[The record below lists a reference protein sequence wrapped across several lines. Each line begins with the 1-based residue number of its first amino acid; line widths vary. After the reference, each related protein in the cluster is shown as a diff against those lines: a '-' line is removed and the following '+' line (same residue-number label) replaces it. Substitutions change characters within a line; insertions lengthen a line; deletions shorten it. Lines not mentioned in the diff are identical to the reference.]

1 MKRARLEVIHQD
13 DDIVVVNKPSGLLS
27 IPDRWDK
34 NLPNVRTMM
43 AERFGEAF
51 IVHRLDKETSGVM
64 VFARNAEAHK
74 HLSEQFEHR
83 TADKIYHAVV
93 DGIVSKD
100 EFPIDIPLT
109 HDSRRKGLMR
119 PSARGKESLTEVTV
133 LQRFRTASLLQC
145 TIRTGRTHQI
155 RVHCSAVGHP
165 LLVDSDY
172 GKHNEFMLSSIKRRY
187 NVAKGDEER
196 PIIDRL
202 TLHSHTISLDH
213 PTTGER
219 VTYSADYPRDFA
231 ALIQVLTKY
240 SAPYTSKF
248 DF

>member
-1 MKRARLEVIHQD
+1 
-13 DDIVVVNKPSGLLS
+13 
-27 IPDRWDK
+27 
-34 NLPNVRTMM
+34 M
-43 AERFGEAF
+43 AAKYGDAYM
-51 IVHRLDKETSGVM
+51 VHRLDKETSGVM
-64 VFARNAEAHK
+64 VLGKTAEAHR
-74 HLSEQFEHR
+74 HLSGQFEHR

-93 DGIVSKD
+93 DGIVERD
-100 EFPIDIPLT
+100 EFPIDIPIT
-109 HDSRRKGLMR
+109 HDAKRKGLMR
-119 PSARGKESLTEVTV
+119 PSARGKESLTEIKV
-133 LQRFRTASLLQC
+133 LERFRSASLLQC

-172 GKHNEFMLSSIKRRY
+172 GKSGAFLLSTIKRRF

-202 TLHSHTISLDH
+202 SLHSTSIAITH
-213 PTTGER
+213 PVSEER
-219 VTYSADYPRDFA
+219 VSFTAPYPRDFA